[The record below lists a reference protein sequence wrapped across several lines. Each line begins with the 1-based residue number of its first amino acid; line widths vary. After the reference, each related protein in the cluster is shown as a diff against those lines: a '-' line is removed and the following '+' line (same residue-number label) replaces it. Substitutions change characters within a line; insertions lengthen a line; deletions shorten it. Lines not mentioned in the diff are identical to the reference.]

1 MRMTS
6 QKLLTPLAIAI
17 LLTAT
22 AAMAQET
29 VVKVGHAGPLSGPQ
43 ATSGKDN
50 ERGVAL
56 AIAELNASDFRV
68 AGKRVKFELLSEDDQ
83 ADPRAGVTVAQK
95 LVDQKVAFVLGHYNS
110 GVSIPASRIYND
122 AGIAMISGA
131 SSNPKMTQQGYKN
144 VFRLAANDNI
154 MGAAIA
160 KYAAEHGVK
169 SVAVIDD
176 RTAYGQGVVDVF
188 LKTAADLKLKV
199 VGHEFGTDKSTDFT
213 SVLTKLRGEKPD
225 AIFYGGYYAQA
236 GIMARQMKQLGL
248 DAMLMGDDGICSND
262 VLTLGAT
269 ALEGKF
275 FCAQGGAPL
284 ATQAGGPEFS
294 QKFKKAFNADIDV
307 YAPAFYVATLT
318 AAKAM
323 QNAGS
328 TEPKQIAA
336 ALSKID
342 YTSMLGPVKFDAT
355 GEWIN
360 PPVTV
365 YSIAG
370 GKLAPVAK

>member
-1 MRMTS
+1 MRKTS
-6 QKLLTPLAIAI
+6 SNIAIA
-17 LLTAT
+17 LLAL
-22 AAMAQET
+22 ASSAVMAQDV
-29 VVKVGHAGPLSGPQ
+29 VVKIGHAGPLSGPQ

-56 AIAELNASDFRV
+56 AVAELNASDFKV

-131 SSNPKMTQQGYKN
+131 SSNPKLTQQGFKT
-144 VFRLAANDNI
+144 VFRLAANDNV

-160 KYAAEHGVK
+160 RYAADHGVK
-169 SVAVIDD
+169 SVAVVDD

-188 LKTAADLKLKV
+188 LKTATELKLKV

-213 SVLTKLRGEKPD
+213 AVLTKLRGEKPD

-248 DAMLMGDDGICSND
+248 DAMLMGGDGICSND

-269 ALEGKF
+269 VLEGKF
-275 FCAQGGAPL
+275 ICAQGGSPL
-284 ATQAGGPEFS
+284 ASQPGGAEFT
-294 QKFKKAFNADIDV
+294 QKFRKAYGADIDV
-307 YAPAFYVATLT
+307 YAPAFYVATLA

-323 QNAGS
+323 QDAGS
-328 TEPKQIAA
+328 TDPKQITA
-336 ALSKID
+336 ALAKVD
-342 YTSMLGPVKFDAT
+342 YDSLLGKVKFDAT

-365 YSIAG
+365 YNVLG
-370 GKLAPVAK
+370 GKLVPLAK